1 MTDASIRRRVAVTGL
16 GLMGTPIATRL
27 LAAGHDLAVWNRT
40 PGRDAA
46 LVEAGARRSPSAAE
60 AARGAEV
67 VFVMVTDDAAA
78 KAVVGGVLA
87 GAAAGTVIIDM
98 STVLPDTSRA
108 LAAASEA
115 KGCAYLDCPVSGS
128 TEAAAKGA
136 LVVFAGGD
144 AAALDGVRDL
154 LAVVA
159 GAVNAMG
166 PSGAGTAT
174 KLAVNA
180 LLGMGLQ
187 AAAEA
192 VSLGRALGL
201 ERERL
206 IDALA
211 STAVVS
217 ASQKRRLEAARA
229 GSYAPGFTLA
239 NMIKDF
245 GLIESAAAAAGVTLP
260 ALAASAASARAAPKD
275 ALGSD
280 AGVIIPTVEARRRQ

>member
-1 MTDASIRRRVAVTGL
+1 MTNETKPRRVSVVGL

-27 LAAGHDLAVWNRT
+27 QAAGHDLAVWNRT
-40 PGRDAA
+40 AGRDAILIA
-46 LVEAGARRSPSAAE
+46 AGARRAASPAE

-67 VFVMVTDDAAA
+67 VFVMVTDDAAV
-78 KAVVGGVLA
+78 KAVVADVLA
-87 GAAAGTVIIDM
+87 GAAAGTVIVDM
-98 STVLPDTSRA
+98 STVLPETSRA
-108 LAAASEA
+108 LAAAALA

-144 AAALDGVRDL
+144 AAALGGVRDL

-192 VSLGRALGL
+192 VALGQALGL
-201 ERERL
+201 ERTRL

-217 ASQKRRLEAARA
+217 ASQKRRLESARA

-245 GLIESAAAAAGVTLP
+245 GLIETAAAAAGVTLP
-260 ALAASAASARAAPKD
+260 ALAASASSARAAPKE

-280 AGVIIPTVEARRRQ
+280 AGVIIPTVEARRRS

>member
-1 MTDASIRRRVAVTGL
+1 MTQTSRRRRVAVAGL
-16 GLMGTPIATRL
+16 GLMGMPIATRL

-40 PGRDAA
+40 PGRDVV
-46 LVEAGARRSPSAAE
+46 LVAAGAHGTASPAE
-60 AARGAEV
+60 AAQGAEV

-78 KAVVGGVLA
+78 KAVVAAVLT
-87 GAAAGTVIIDM
+87 GATGGTVIIDM
-98 STVLPDTSRA
+98 STVLPETSRT
-108 LAAASEA
+108 LAAAAAA

-144 AAALDGVRDL
+144 AAALDAVRDL

-159 GAVNAMG
+159 GTVNAVG

-174 KLAVNA
+174 KLAVNS

-192 VSLGRALGL
+192 VSLGQALGL
-201 ERERL
+201 ERSRL

-229 GSYAPGFTLA
+229 GNYAPGFTLA
-239 NMIKDF
+239 NMVKDF
-245 GLIESAAAAAGVTLP
+245 GLIETAAAAAGVTLP

-280 AGVIIPTVEARRRQ
+280 AGVIIPTVEARQRS

>member
-1 MTDASIRRRVAVTGL
+1 MTETSSRRRVAVVGL
-16 GLMGTPIATRL
+16 GLMGTQIATRL
-27 LAAGHDLAVWNRT
+27 RDAGHDLAVWNRT
-40 PGRDAA
+40 AGRDAA
-46 LVEAGARRSPSAAE
+46 LVAAGARRATSPTDAAG
-60 AARGAEV
+60 AAV

-78 KAVVGGVLA
+78 KAVGADVLA

-98 STVLPDTSRA
+98 STVLPETSRA
-108 LAAASEA
+108 MAAAAAA
-115 KGCAYLDCPVSGS
+115 KGCFYLDCPVSGS
-128 TEAAAKGA
+128 TDAAAKGA

-144 AAALDGVRDL
+144 AAVLDGVRDL

-159 GAVNAMG
+159 GAVNFMG

-174 KLAVNA
+174 KLAVNS

-192 VSLGRALGL
+192 VTLGQALGL
-201 ERERL
+201 ERARL

-229 GSYAPGFTLA
+229 GNYAPGFTLA
-239 NMIKDF
+239 NMVKDF
-245 GLIESAAAAAGVTLP
+245 GLIERAAAAAGVTLP
-260 ALAASAASARAAPKD
+260 ALAASASSARAAPAE

-280 AGVIIPTVEARRRQ
+280 AGVIIPTVEARGRS